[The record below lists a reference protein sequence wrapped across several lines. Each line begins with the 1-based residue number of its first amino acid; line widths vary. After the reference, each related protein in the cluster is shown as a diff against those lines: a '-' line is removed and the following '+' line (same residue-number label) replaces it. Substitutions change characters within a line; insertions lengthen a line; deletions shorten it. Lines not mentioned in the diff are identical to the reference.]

1 MRRFVTLVF
10 LLCLAIPAGINL
22 AGCTR
27 NPAANYCNG
36 LGYGPKITDVA
47 RIDLQ
52 PQNTGVSLAFGQTR
66 SMTPPNA
73 FTCKNASASVTGYTW
88 GTTNNQ
94 LVDISPQGTLCAGRW
109 NRNTGGG
116 IPDFT
121 ICNVPSPL
129 PSSSGLPYGAAFV
142 TATAESVVSNP
153 IQVFVHAP
161 VTSVALVSPA
171 QCLSQ
176 TESTFLDAEA
186 CYAGANNT
194 QYELCAPSS
203 LPSFACKNGLAPGV
217 TSVPSCSQSIGT
229 FSYTAGN
236 GAVATINAETNQI
249 TAANPGT
256 TVITSS
262 IAGSSSTAGYFS
274 TCPPASI
281 SLTYNGGTSGTVTQ
295 GVSQNL
301 VTSILDTKGHTITGL
316 TLDYQSTNPVDV
328 TASSSG
334 SVLAN
339 FPGSASIYAVC
350 QPGTCNAAPI
360 NKIGVNGN
368 GVPIASNAVDLTVPG
383 TASSFL
389 WFGAPG
395 HSQYV
400 VPVELL
406 TGTVGS
412 TIRLAYVPNSMVMDS
427 LGTTI
432 YFGSSQGLME
442 LTTTSN
448 TVGTPNP
455 NLPGTVL
462 AVSPNGGAILIND
475 QARNL
480 FYIQQTTVGAAP
492 ITFNGLGTS
501 AQWTPDNRTLYI
513 TDSASAGTGHTNTL
527 YVYNDSTGWSTYSLA
542 GSAGARGPQNL
553 TVTVPGV
560 GAYISGGQTVA
571 HTWCPA
577 GTAGDYASMSFYPQ
591 GDAVNAI
598 TDMLAATAD
607 GMHVLGA
614 TAGSGSA
621 GPITLSDIGVT
632 IPAGT
637 AAAQCPTGAGNALLP
652 LTINHTL
659 NQTTLNVQATTVDQ
673 VVTAPAAVN
682 QGAGSASSFSLSFV
696 TYNGNAAAATLPYY
710 KQTTAATS
718 SLGTVGYVTLAAP
731 GTGTGPTAPIAGAFS
746 PDATMFFV
754 STAGDN
760 RIHYISTTS
769 LTDTQ
774 QISPNLP
781 ACAAGTDQGCTLPA
795 PVAGPVPATVIVVK
809 PRSTT

>member
-36 LGYGPKITDVA
+36 LGYGPKITDIA
-47 RIDLQ
+47 RIDLE

-66 SMTPPNA
+66 TMTPPNA
-73 FTCKNASASVTGYTW
+73 FTCKNATASVSSYTW

-94 LVDISPQGTLCAGRW
+94 LVDISSTGVICAGRW
-109 NRNTGGG
+109 NRNSGGG

-121 ICNVPSPL
+121 ICNAPSPL
-129 PSSSGLPYGAAFV
+129 PSSNGLPYGSAFV

-153 IQVFVHAP
+153 VQVFIHAP
-161 VTSVALVSPA
+161 VTSVSLVSPA

-186 CYAGANNT
+186 CYAGANNA

-203 LPSFACKNGLAPGV
+203 VTSFACKSGLAPGV
-217 TSVPSCSQSIGT
+217 TSVPSCAKSIGT
-229 FSYTAGN
+229 FSYAAGSST
-236 GAVATINAETNQI
+236 VASINAETNQI
-249 TAANPGT
+249 TAVNPGT

-301 VTSILDTKGHTITGL
+301 VTTILDSKGHTITGL

-328 TASSSG
+328 SASGSG

-350 QPGTCNAAPI
+350 QPGTCNPAPI
-360 NKIGVNGN
+360 NKVGVNGN
-368 GVPIASNAVDLTVPG
+368 GVPIASNAVNLTVPG
-383 TASSFL
+383 TASSYL

-395 HSQYV
+395 QSQYV

-412 TIRLAYVPNSMVMDS
+412 TIRLPYVPNSMVIDR
-427 LGTTI
+427 LGSNI
-432 YFGSSQGLME
+432 YFGSAQGLMQ
-442 LTTTSN
+442 LATASN
-448 TVGTPNP
+448 TLGATNG

-462 AVSPNGGAILIND
+462 AVSPNGGTVLVND
-475 QARNL
+475 QTRKL
-480 FYIQQTTVGAAP
+480 FYIYDTAGKTAP
-492 ITFNGLGTS
+492 VTFNGLGTA
-501 AQWTPDNRTLYI
+501 AQWTPDGRTLYI
-513 TDSASAGTGHTNTL
+513 SDSASAGAGHTNTL
-527 YVYNDSTGWSTYSLA
+527 YVFNDTTGWSTYSLA
-542 GSAGARGPQNL
+542 TSAGTLGPQNL

-591 GDAVNAI
+591 GDSVNAI

-607 GMHVLGA
+607 GMHILGA
-614 TAGSGSA
+614 TATVGAA

-632 IPAGT
+632 IPSGT
-637 AAAQCPTGAGNALLP
+637 SAAQCPTAGSTLLP

-659 NQTTLNVQATTVDQ
+659 NQTTLNVQATAVDQ
-673 VVTAPAAVN
+673 VVTTPASVN
-682 QGAGSASSFSLSFV
+682 TGAGAASSYSLSFV
-696 TYNGNAAAATLPYY
+696 TYNGNAAGATLPYY

-731 GTGTGPTAPIAGAFS
+731 SSGTGPTAPIAGAFS
-746 PDATMFFV
+746 PDAATFFV

-760 RIHYISTTS
+760 RIHYINAST

-781 ACAAGTDQGCTLPA
+781 ACTPGTDQGCTLPA
-795 PVAGPVPATVIVVK
+795 PVTGPVPATVIVVK

>member
-47 RIDLQ
+47 RVDLE

-66 SMTPPNA
+66 TMTPPNA
-73 FTCKNASASVTGYTW
+73 YTCKNATASVTSYTW

-109 NRNTGGG
+109 NRNSGGG
-116 IPDFT
+116 ISDFT
-121 ICNVPSPL
+121 ICNSPSPL
-129 PSSSGLPYGAAFV
+129 PSSNGLPYGNAFV
-142 TATAESVVSNP
+142 TATAQSVVSNP
-153 IQVFVHAP
+153 VQVFVHAP
-161 VTSVALVSPA
+161 VTSVSLVSPA
-171 QCLSQ
+171 QCFSQ

-186 CYAGANNT
+186 CYAGANNA

-203 LPSFACKNGLAPGV
+203 VTSYACNSGLAPGV
-217 TSVPSCSQSIGT
+217 TSVPSCSKSIGT
-229 FSYTAGN
+229 FSYSAGN
-236 GAVATINAETNQI
+236 NSIASINAQTNQI
-249 TAANPGT
+249 TAVNPGT

-274 TCPPASI
+274 TCAPASI

-301 VTSILDTKGHTITGL
+301 VTTILDSRGHTITGL
-316 TLDYQSTNPVDV
+316 TLDFQSTNPVDV
-328 TASSSG
+328 SASASG

-350 QPGTCNAAPI
+350 QPGTCNPAPI
-360 NKIGVNGN
+360 NKVGVNGN

-383 TASSFL
+383 TASSYL

-395 HSQYV
+395 QSQYV

-412 TIRLAYVPNSMVMDS
+412 TIRLPYVPNSMVMDR
-427 LGTTI
+427 LGSNI
-432 YFGSSQGLME
+432 YFGSSQGLMQF
-442 LTTTSN
+442 TTSSN

-462 AVSPNGGAILIND
+462 AVSPNGGTVLVND
-475 QARNL
+475 QARKV
-480 FYIQQTTVGAAP
+480 FYIYDTSGKSTP
-492 ITFNGLGTS
+492 ITFSGLGAA

-513 TDSASAGTGHTNTL
+513 TDSASTGTGHTNTL
-527 YVYNDSTGWSTYSLA
+527 YVYNDTTGWSIYSLA
-542 GSAGARGPQNL
+542 SSAGARGPQNL

-560 GAYISGGQTVA
+560 GAYISGNLTVA

-591 GDAVNAI
+591 GDSVNAS
-598 TDMLAATAD
+598 TDALTATAD
-607 GMHVLGA
+607 GMHILGA
-614 TAGSGSA
+614 SATSGAA

-637 AAAQCPTGAGNALLP
+637 SAAQCPTAGNTLLP

-659 NQTTLNVQATTVDQ
+659 NQATLNVQATAVDQ
-673 VVTAPAAVN
+673 VVTTPAAVN
-682 QGAGSASSFSLSFV
+682 QGAGSASSYSLSFV
-696 TYNGNAAAATLPYY
+696 TYNGNATSATLPYY
-710 KQTTAATS
+710 KQTSAATS
-718 SLGTVGYVTLAAP
+718 SLGTVGYVALAAP
-731 GTGTGPTAPIAGAFS
+731 GSGTGPTAPIAGAFS
-746 PDATMFFV
+746 PDATTFFV

-760 RIHYISTTS
+760 RIHYISAST

-781 ACAAGTDQGCTLPA
+781 ACAPGTDQGCTLSA
-795 PVAGPVPATVIVVK
+795 PVSGPVPATVIVVK